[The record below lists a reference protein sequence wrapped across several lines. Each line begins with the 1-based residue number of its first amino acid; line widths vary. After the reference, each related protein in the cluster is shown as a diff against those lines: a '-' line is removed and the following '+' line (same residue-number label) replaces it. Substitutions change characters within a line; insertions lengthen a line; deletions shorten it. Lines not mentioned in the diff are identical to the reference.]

1 MSSKIILMFVRFCV
15 AFFAFVSYIAYLANL
30 LQYANFMRN
39 KIELLIISLI
49 RTISC
54 FARLKKQFF

>member
-1 MSSKIILMFVRFCV
+1 MFVRFCV